1 MQAVRMDRAPRRR
14 HGRSQRLPVREEER
28 IRPRESQR
36 LRLRHGRR
44 AHRDGDVRHRRHPVA
59 LFRRRALPGA
69 VRVKILTSWLREFVD
84 LKIDDQTL
92 ARDLT
97 MAGIAVEGMEKAGND
112 TVFTM
117 EITTNRPDAMNHYG
131 VAREAAAIYDKPL
144 KPIVA
149 KLPKA
154 KGEAKFHIQIDDAQ
168 GCAPYPA
175 PFTRGEK
182 IGASPKKAAARPQA
196 NDPRSITPA

>member
-14 HGRSQRLPVREEER
+14 HGRSQRLPVRKEER

-36 LRLRHGRR
+36 LRLRHGRG

-59 LFRRRALPGA
+59 LLRRRALPGA

-97 MAGIAVEGMEKAGND
+97 MAGIAVEGVDEAPKPGQG

-154 KGEAKFHIQIDDAQ
+154 TGKATFKIEIEDKARCARYTARIIRGVHI
-168 GCAPYPA
+168 GP
-175 PFTRGEK
+175 
-182 IGASPKKAAARPQA
+182 SPKK
-196 NDPRSITPA
+196 I